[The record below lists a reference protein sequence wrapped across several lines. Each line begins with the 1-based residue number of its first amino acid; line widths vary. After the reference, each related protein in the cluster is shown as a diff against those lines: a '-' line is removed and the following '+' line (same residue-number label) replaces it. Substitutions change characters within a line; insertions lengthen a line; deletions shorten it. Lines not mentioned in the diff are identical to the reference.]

1 MSSQEMEQIIQE
13 YGDDVYRFCFHLTGS
28 REEADDLYQDTFV
41 KAIQIGHRLDRGGN
55 IRSFLMGISVNL
67 WKNRRKK
74 DKRRRELVPEVSYES
89 AEWAITA
96 QNDPL
101 GNILEQEVGRDVMT
115 AVKQLPDK
123 QRVVVLLHYTQDYST
138 GEIAGILHIP
148 RGTVLSRLAKARQ
161 NIRSYLEGRGYEV

>member
-1 MSSQEMEQIIQE
+1 MKPTHIEHIGIAVKSLEEEQKKNAE
-13 YGDDVYRFCFHLTGS
+13 TVLTNTATWKLISEDAS
-28 REEADDLYQDTFV
+28 RKSV
-41 KAIQIGHRLDRGGN
+41 KDI
-55 IRSFLMGISVNL
+55 
-67 WKNRRKK
+67 
-74 DKRRRELVPEVSYES
+74 
-89 AEWAITA
+89 
-96 QNDPL
+96 

-161 NIRSYLEGRGYEV
+161 NIRSYLEGRGYEI

>member
-1 MSSQEMEQIIQE
+1 MGKKAVTVLPATLDILMKMGEQIKLARLRRNLSV
-13 YGDDVYRFCFHLTGS
+13 DLTAE
-28 REEADDLYQDTFV
+28 RA
-41 KAIQIGHRLDRGGN
+41 
-55 IRSFLMGISVNL
+55 GISRATL
-67 WKNRRKK
+67 WKVEKGDPSVAIGIYASVLHALNDMDK
-74 DKRRRELVPEVSYES
+74 DLLLV
-89 AEWAITA
+89 A

-161 NIRSYLEGRGYEV
+161 NIRSYLEGRGYEI